1 MDTRYEL
8 VVDDSNQLS
17 VLYELLKKRN
27 HGISHSSMPS
37 FSQHRKFVKSKPYRA
52 WYIVV
57 CSEIPVGTFY
67 LSNENVVG
75 INIKDDLI
83 RDLLP
88 NVMSYILKK
97 YKPLQEIKSV
107 RAARFIC
114 NIPPKNIILRDTF
127 DQLNQELLQLTYSFE

>member
-1 MDTRYEL
+1 M
-8 VVDDSNQLS
+8 NC
-17 VLYELLKKRN
+17 KKRD

-57 CSEIPVGTFY
+57 YNEVPVGTFY

-75 INIKDDLI
+75 INIKDGLI

-88 NVMSYILKK
+88 NVMRYILKK

-114 NIPPKNIILRDTF
+114 NIPPKNMILRDIF